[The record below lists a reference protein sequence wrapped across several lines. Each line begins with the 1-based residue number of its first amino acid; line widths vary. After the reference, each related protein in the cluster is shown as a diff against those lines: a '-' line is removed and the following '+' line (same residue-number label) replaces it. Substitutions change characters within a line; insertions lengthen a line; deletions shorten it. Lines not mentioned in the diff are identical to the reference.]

1 MPQIIARPHARP
13 SLAFVAVALL
23 SAVFLFTVAAV
34 ANPGAAL
41 GATSTKAAACGA
53 NLRVNPW
60 TTAKLR
66 TTVSKG
72 TRVTVTTSVSGGRW
86 KARCAGEALS
96 GKGWWRISAING
108 KSVKSTYG
116 VRYLY
121 AARKLFKAVP
131 PPLVT
136 KYAACSVRLRASA
149 STDATREGIID
160 VNTRVS
166 IAATVS
172 GGGWNTTCAGATVS
186 GSSWYRIT
194 AVDGTSVQTLY
205 GVSSV
210 YAASGLFKATVT
222 TQEAPTP
229 TPTPSG
235 STTPTPAPT
244 PTPTPT
250 PAPLPT
256 PLPGTTE
263 GIDISH
269 WQGTINWTK
278 VAAAGKRFAFMKA
291 SEDTWYVD
299 PTYQTNRAQ
308 AKENGMLVGAYHFA
322 QPNATIGSA
331 TAQADHFLDTAT
343 PASGE
348 LLPVL
353 DLERT
358 GGLGQTK
365 LIAWVQEYLAR
376 IEERLGVRGVIY
388 CSPNFWRTNMG
399 DTTWFSQN
407 GYDVLWV
414 AHWTTATTPIVPGGA
429 WGGDGWTFW
438 QYTSSG
444 SVPGISGRVDL
455 NRYNGTTFGRV
466 RIP

>member
-1 MPQIIARPHARP
+1 MTRPHARP
-13 SLAFVAVALL
+13 SLALLAVALL
-23 SAVFLFTVAAV
+23 SAMFLFSVSAV
-34 ANPGAAL
+34 ANPGAVL
-41 GATSTKAAACGA
+41 GATSTKVAACGA

-60 TTAKLR
+60 TTAKLKG
-66 TTVSKG
+66 TVSKG
-72 TRVTVTTSVSGGRW
+72 TRVTVTTNVSGGKW

-96 GKGWWRISAING
+96 GHGWWRISAING
-108 KSVKSTYG
+108 KSVKSLYG
-116 VRYLY
+116 VRYVY
-121 AARKLFKAVP
+121 AARKLFKAVAP
-131 PPLVT
+131 PIVT
-136 KYAACSVRLRASA
+136 KYAACSVRLRTSP

-160 VNTRVS
+160 VNARVS

-172 GGGWNTTCAGATVS
+172 GGGWNTTCAGAAVS

-205 GVSSV
+205 GVGAV
-210 YAASGLFKATVT
+210 YAASGLFKATIT

-229 TPTPSG
+229 TPSG
-235 STTPTPAPT
+235 STT

-278 VAAAGKRFAFMKA
+278 VAGAGKRFAYMKA

-308 AKENGMLVGAYHFA
+308 ANANGLLVGAYHFS

-343 PASGE
+343 PASGD

-358 GGLGQTK
+358 GGLGQNK
-365 LIAWVQEYLAR
+365 LIAWVQEYMAR
-376 IEERLGVRGVIY
+376 IYERTGVQGVIY

-399 DTTWFSQN
+399 DTTWFSDN

-438 QYTSSG
+438 QYTSDG

-455 NRYNGTTFGRV
+455 NRYNGTNFSRV

>member
-1 MPQIIARPHARP
+1 MPHVITRPHARP

-23 SAVFLFTVAAV
+23 SAVFLFTVSAV
-34 ANPGAAL
+34 ANPGAVL
-41 GATSTKAAACGA
+41 GASSTKVAACGA

-60 TTAKLR
+60 TTAKLKG
-66 TTVSKG
+66 TVSKG
-72 TRVTVTTSVSGGRW
+72 TRVTVTTSVSGGKW

-96 GKGWWRISAING
+96 GHGWWRISAING
-108 KSVKSTYG
+108 KSVKSLYG
-116 VRYLY
+116 VRYVY
-121 AARKLFKAVP
+121 AARKLFKAVAP
-131 PPLVT
+131 PIVT
-136 KYAACSVRLRASA
+136 KYAACSVRLRTSP

-172 GGGWNTTCAGATVS
+172 GGGWNTTCAGAAVS

-205 GVSSV
+205 GVGAV

-222 TQEAPTP
+222 TQEAPHRRP
-229 TPTPSG
+229 PRRARRRRPRRRRRLRPRRPRRFRHPCRARPRG
-235 STTPTPAPT
+235 STSATGRARSTGPRSPPRAS
-244 PTPTPT
+244 
-250 PAPLPT
+250 ASR
-256 PLPGTTE
+256 
-263 GIDISH
+263 I
-269 WQGTINWTK
+269 
-278 VAAAGKRFAFMKA
+278 MKA

-299 PTYQTNRAQ
+299 PTYATNRAQ
-308 AKENGMLVGAYHFA
+308 ANANGLLVGAYHFS

-343 PASGE
+343 PASGD

-358 GGLGQTK
+358 GGLGQNK
-365 LIAWVQEYLAR
+365 LIAWVQEYMAR
-376 IEERLGVRGVIY
+376 IYERTGVQGVIY

-399 DTTWFSQN
+399 DTTWFSDN

-438 QYTSSG
+438 QYTSDG

-455 NRYNGTTFGRV
+455 NRYNGTNFSRV

>member
-1 MPQIIARPHARP
+1 M
-13 SLAFVAVALL
+13 
-23 SAVFLFTVAAV
+23 FLFTVSAV
-34 ANPGAAL
+34 ANPGAVL
-41 GATSTKAAACGA
+41 GASSTKVAACGA

-60 TTAKLR
+60 TTAKLKG
-66 TTVSKG
+66 TVSKG
-72 TRVTVTTSVSGGRW
+72 TRVTVTTSVSGGKW

-96 GKGWWRISAING
+96 GHGWWRISAING
-108 KSVKSTYG
+108 KSVKSLYG
-116 VRYLY
+116 VRYVY
-121 AARKLFKAVP
+121 AARKLFKAVAP
-131 PPLVT
+131 PIVT
-136 KYAACSVRLRASA
+136 KYAACSVRLRTSP

-172 GGGWNTTCAGATVS
+172 GGGWNTTCAGAAVS

-205 GVSSV
+205 GVGAV

-235 STTPTPAPT
+235 STTPTPTPTAAPT
-244 PTPTPT
+244 PTPT
-250 PAPLPT
+250 PLPT

-278 VAAAGKRFAFMKA
+278 VAAAGKRFAYMKA

-299 PTYQTNRAQ
+299 PTYATNRAQ
-308 AKENGMLVGAYHFA
+308 ANANGLLVGAYHFS

-343 PASGE
+343 PASGD

-358 GGLGQTK
+358 GGLGQNK
-365 LIAWVQEYLAR
+365 LIAWVQEYMAR
-376 IEERLGVRGVIY
+376 IYERTGVQGVIY

-399 DTTWFSQN
+399 DTTWFSDN

-438 QYTSSG
+438 QYTSDG

-455 NRYNGTTFGRV
+455 NRYNGTNFSRV

>member
-1 MPQIIARPHARP
+1 M
-13 SLAFVAVALL
+13 
-23 SAVFLFTVAAV
+23 FLFTVSAV
-34 ANPGAAL
+34 ANPGAVL
-41 GATSTKAAACGA
+41 GATSTKVAACGA

-60 TTAKLR
+60 TTAKLKG
-66 TTVSKG
+66 TVSKG
-72 TRVTVTTSVSGGRW
+72 TRVTVTTSVSGGKW

-96 GKGWWRISAING
+96 GHGWWRISAING
-108 KSVKSTYG
+108 KSVKSLYG
-116 VRYLY
+116 VRYVY
-121 AARKLFKAVP
+121 AARKLFKAVAP
-131 PPLVT
+131 PIVT
-136 KYAACSVRLRASA
+136 KYAACSVRLRTSP

-160 VNTRVS
+160 VNARVS

-172 GGGWNTTCAGATVS
+172 GGGWNTTCAGAAVS

-205 GVSSV
+205 GVGAV

-222 TQEAPTP
+222 TQEAPP
-229 TPTPSG
+229 RPPR
-235 STTPTPAPT
+235 PARRRRPRRRR
-244 PTPTPT
+244 PPRRPT

-278 VAAAGKRFAFMKA
+278 VAAAGKRFAYMKA

-299 PTYQTNRAQ
+299 PTYATNRAQ
-308 AKENGMLVGAYHFA
+308 ANANGLLVGAYHFS

-343 PASGE
+343 PASGD

-358 GGLGQTK
+358 GGLGQNK
-365 LIAWVQEYLAR
+365 LIAWVQEYMAR
-376 IEERLGVRGVIY
+376 IYERTGVQGVIY

-399 DTTWFSQN
+399 DTTWFSDN

-438 QYTSSG
+438 QYTSDG

-455 NRYNGTTFGRV
+455 NRYNGTNFSRV